1 MSSVLRKRFT
11 SLLIPTFVLAVLLHE
26 FLTTPVYTDREL
38 DSMRE
43 SAVALAQQGDIE
55 TALEKLRALSEV
67 APKNRAIWGDYL
79 TELVRAGR
87 DAAALTLYRRDSK
100 KPLPDYALTEL
111 FDAAVRQR
119 DVALARELADR
130 EIAQSADRAAVA
142 AAREQ
147 ALLAAGLISAPPTTA
162 APVAENA
169 VADEISAQ
177 PQSMTQQ
184 QSLQKKTSPDIKTPK
199 NNSRRIDSRSPS
211 RSAIPVQAAPQLH
224 GSKPLNATAEL
235 AERARSAVRRAEQA
249 PVAERI
255 ETAQQA
261 LPVVDEYIAAQSSQ
275 SSNDLELRNA
285 NLDRVRVLT
294 LANRLDEAAELFDSL
309 GDAHALPTF
318 GLLNGADLFARRHEL
333 VRADALLDIISQR
346 EPDNRAALRARFY
359 AQLERGDRVA
369 AASTLER
376 LQQAAVGDEDR
387 SADRLL
393 AATLAISSNDL
404 PKAQQQLEELRA
416 EQQDAAEVRERLGQI
431 YRWRGW
437 PRRAL
442 TEYSHAE
449 QNGGESPD
457 LHLAKAAAFSDAHDF
472 VAARAEVEAAEKAA
486 PEHPDLVGAQLQQ
499 KNRSRWE
506 YEARALVGRSPDSSV
521 NTEGDRRFE
530 QKLWSPFIDDRYRVF
545 AHHRYDWA
553 EFPYEEEGIG
563 RLNRYGLGAA
573 LYLPAVDASFEIH
586 QRNPDAKIGI
596 DLAGEWRF
604 DDQFNLFAEY
614 QSDSERVPLRAFN
627 DGVNG
632 HSIAVG
638 GQFRVDENQAARLAY
653 ARTDFSDGNTR
664 QTWSANYR
672 QTLYRNAGRE
682 FNVLAQIY
690 DGRNSGTNDVFYFNP
705 AHENAATVTLE
716 YGAPIWRGETSI
728 WSHRVA
734 IGGGI
739 YRQREFSSEPIW
751 DFEYE
756 QRWNISPVFDLNY
769 GVMHRSRVYD
779 GERESY
785 NAVFGGV
792 NWHF

>member
-1 MSSVLRKRFT
+1 MSSALRKRFT

-26 FLTTPVYTDREL
+26 FLTIPVYTDREL

-43 SAVALAQQGDIE
+43 SAVALAREGDIE
-55 TALEKLRALSEV
+55 NALEKLRALSEV
-67 APKNRAIWGDYL
+67 APDNRAIWGDYL

-87 DAAALTLYRRDSK
+87 DADALTLYRRDSK
-100 KPLPDYALTEL
+100 KPLPDYALAEL

-130 EIAQSADRAAVA
+130 EIAQSANREAVA
-142 AAREQ
+142 AAREES
-147 ALLAAGLISAPPTTA
+147 LLAAGLILAPPTATVPA
-162 APVAENA
+162 AENT
-169 VADEISAQ
+169 VANAIGAQ
-177 PQSMTQQ
+177 SQSVTQQ
-184 QSLQKKTSPDIKTPK
+184 QSLQKNPSPDMQTPK
-199 NNSRRIDSRSPS
+199 NNSRRIRNRPVFQSSV
-211 RSAIPVQAAPQLH
+211 SAPRAQPQAP
-224 GSKPLNATAEL
+224 SKPSAEL
-235 AERARSAVRRAEQA
+235 AERARNAVRSAEQA
-249 PVAERI
+249 PAAEQI

-261 LPVVDEYIAAQSSQ
+261 LPIVDEYIAAQSSQ
-275 SSNDLELRNA
+275 SVNDVELRNA

-309 GDAHALPTF
+309 GDVHALPAF
-318 GLLNGADLFARRHEL
+318 GLLNGADLFARRHESA
-333 VRADALLDIISQR
+333 RADALLDIILQR

-376 LQQAAVGDEDR
+376 LQQAAVSDEDR
-387 SADRLL
+387 RADRLL
-393 AATLAISSNDL
+393 VATLAIASNDL
-404 PKAQQQLEELRA
+404 PKAQRQLEELRA
-416 EQQDAAEVRERLGQI
+416 EQPDAADVRERLGQI

-442 TEYSHAE
+442 TEYSQAE

-457 LHLAKAAAFSDAHDF
+457 LHLVKAAALNDAHDF
-472 VAARAEVEAAEKAA
+472 AAARAEVEAAQQAS
-486 PEHPDLVGAQLQQ
+486 PEHPGLADAQLQQ

-530 QKLWSPFIDDRYRVF
+530 QKLWSPMLADRWRAF

-586 QRNPDAKIGI
+586 NRNPDTKIGI
-596 DLAGEWRF
+596 DLAGEWHI
-604 DDQFNLFAEY
+604 DDQFNVFAEY

-627 DGVNG
+627 DGVDG
-632 HSIAVG
+632 HSIVVG
-638 GQFRVDENQAARLAY
+638 GQFRVDEKQAARLAY
-653 ARTDFSDGNTR
+653 ARTDFSDSNVR
-664 QTWSANYR
+664 QTWTANYR
-672 QTLYRNAGRE
+672 QTLYRHAGRE
-682 FNVLAQIY
+682 FNAIAQIY
-690 DGRNSGTNDVFYFNP
+690 DGRNSGTSDVFYFNP
-705 AHENAATVTLE
+705 AHENAATITLE
-716 YGAPIWRGETSI
+716 YGAPIWRGDTSI

-734 IGGGI
+734 VGGGI

-756 QRWNISPVFDLNY
+756 QRWNISPVFDINY

-792 NWHF
+792 NWRF